1 MTDQETQIGIIKEQ
15 MKQNSKEHKELKE
28 MLAKIQVTI
37 DNLDQRFSL
46 KWVERGVIII
56 ITAIVLGAVYTVFQ
70 KTGVPIK

>member
-56 ITAIVLGAVYTVFQ
+56 ITAIVLGAVYTVLQ